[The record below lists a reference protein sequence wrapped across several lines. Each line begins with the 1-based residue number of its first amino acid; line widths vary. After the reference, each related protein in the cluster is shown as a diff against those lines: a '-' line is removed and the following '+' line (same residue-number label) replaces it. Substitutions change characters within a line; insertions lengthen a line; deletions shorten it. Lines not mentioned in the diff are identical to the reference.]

1 MPAAEPPSAITT
13 SCPGCGQET
22 IHAVL
27 RATMGTKGQFLTFD
41 GTVECS
47 ECGRVHHALVR
58 EPKPVEVPIVVS
70 RGEQSHRAKVEL
82 PGDDELSV
90 GEALVVDGKTCKLT
104 GIESR
109 DMRRVDA
116 AAVSD
121 VLTLWAKEFEEIPVG
136 FAINLGKKTITKVVA
151 APPGQEFSVGE
162 EFVFGRLRVTV
173 HAIKTEERLLKR
185 GSAEAGEIKRVFAQ
199 PTPLGGEKYRPPKA
213 QRDQSRRDKERA
225 AGGSPRGRR
234 PGE

>member
-1 MPAAEPPSAITT
+1 MPAAEPPSAITAQ
-13 SCPGCGQET
+13 CPGCGNET
-22 IHAVL
+22 IQTVL
-27 RATMGTKGQFLTFD
+27 RGTMGTKGQYLTID
-41 GTVECS
+41 ATVECT

-58 EPKPVEVPIVVS
+58 EPKPIEVPIVVS
-70 RGEQSHRAKVEL
+70 FGDQSRRAKVEL
-82 PGDDELSV
+82 AGDDEITL
-90 GEALVVDGKTCKLT
+90 GEALVVEGKTCKLT
-104 GIESR
+104 GIEAK
-109 DMRRVDA
+109 DLRRVEA
-116 AAVSD
+116 ANVSD
-121 VLTLWAKEFEEIPVG
+121 VQTLWAKEFEEIPVG

-151 APPGQEFSVGE
+151 APPEKEFSVGE

-225 AGGSPRGRR
+225 AGGAPRGRR
-234 PGE
+234 E